1 MPKSPPAGSY
11 HCLATQ
17 NQCQSFN
24 SVLCVCGWVFTRWS
38 RKKLTSCKVKF
49 KDFGPLLNWKL
60 FLHIH
65 LGVRWHL
72 WLHTMTNLKMKI
84 KYQFLWNIQAFKK
97 CQLFFGPPCIGTKHP
112 APIGSAHCLVTQHQ
126 CQSFNTDL
134 CACGWVFRYQAA
146 RPHWQHP
153 LLDDSASVPVWWVRK
168 GCSAASCLK
177 RCWWRSWLNV
187 CR

>member
-1 MPKSPPAGSY
+1 MCVAG
-11 HCLATQ
+11 CLQGGPEKNWQAA
-17 NQCQSFN
+17 
-24 SVLCVCGWVFTRWS
+24 
-38 RKKLTSCKVKF
+38 KF

-72 WLHTMTNLKMKI
+72 RLHTMTKLKMKI
-84 KYQFLWNIQAFKK
+84 KYQFLWNLQAFKK

-112 APIGSAHCLVTQHQ
+112 TPIGSAHCLVTQHQ

-153 LLDDSASVPVWWVRK
+153 LLDDSASVPVWWVRR